1 MLHRARFAV
10 PGNTYNECFKT
21 VIFNLV
27 YLVVVLRAQLIVL
40 ILTTSEVVPLSLAII
55 GLLVSDT

>member
-40 ILTTSEVVPLSLAII
+40 ILTTSEVVPLSLAI
-55 GLLVSDT
+55 VH